1 MVVNMDAERGDRVR
15 IGGKVGGMRGEGIPS
30 RFGASQLM
38 SEHWPQ
44 NLARSIYLI
53 FACERLAPLSRPNC
67 IFNLSGLK
75 ERGKFSSC
83 LSPHTLSHLNK
94 PISWTLRLV
103 LNSKQ
108 ADMGCLVFSW
118 TGCCCSRLYLLFIWD
133 F

>member
-1 MVVNMDAERGDRVR
+1 MEINMDAERGDRVR
-15 IGGKVGGMRGEGIPS
+15 VGGKVGGMRGEGIPS

-44 NLARSIYLI
+44 NPARSIYLI

-75 ERGKFSSC
+75 ERGNFSSC

-94 PISWTLRLV
+94 PISWTLLHL
-103 LNSKQ
+103 LNKQ
-108 ADMGCLVFSW
+108 AASLDLIS
-118 TGCCCSRLYLLFIWD
+118 CSSVKD
-133 F
+133 DPKPVSV